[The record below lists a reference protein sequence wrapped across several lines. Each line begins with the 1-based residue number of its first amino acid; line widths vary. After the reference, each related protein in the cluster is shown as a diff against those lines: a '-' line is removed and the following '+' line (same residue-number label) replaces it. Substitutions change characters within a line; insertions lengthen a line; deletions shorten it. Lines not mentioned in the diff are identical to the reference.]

1 MQNDEVIGGHVLD
14 AFAQSVLWKKGKKTE
29 IPCRYGGSIIK
40 DEKERKELKK
50 LLLQLQANLKL
61 CLSIFLQN
69 IFCVIQ
75 LFTNVFLASESKRD
89 PNACVIRKLVSP
101 EHRG

>member
-1 MQNDEVIGGHVLD
+1 MD
-14 AFAQSVLWKKGKKTE
+14 AFAQSVLWKKGKKIE
-29 IPCRYGGSIIK
+29 IPCRYEVSIIK

-50 LLLQLQANLKL
+50 LLLQLKANLKL

-69 IFCVIQ
+69 IFFVIQ

-89 PNACVIRKLVSP
+89 PNACVIRKLVPP